1 MPFTKDGKRRLVG
14 PYGAVF
20 VPNVD
25 DDTIRV
31 KLASGEWQELVVEID
46 EAKPAAAKPGRRKA
60 R

>member
-1 MPFTKDGKRRLVG
+1 MPFPNDGKRRLVG

-25 DDTIRV
+25 AATIAV
-31 KLASGEWQELVVEID
+31 KLASGEWQELVVEVED
-46 EAKPAAAKPGRRKA
+46 APAPKPQGRRKA